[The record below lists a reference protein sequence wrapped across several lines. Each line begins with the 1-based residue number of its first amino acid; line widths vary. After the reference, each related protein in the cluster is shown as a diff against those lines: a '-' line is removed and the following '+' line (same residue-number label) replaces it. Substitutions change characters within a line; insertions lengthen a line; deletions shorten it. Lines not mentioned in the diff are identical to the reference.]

1 MEVFMLEAIDI
12 NFDFTTD
19 TPHYWEDFKSGK
31 NCKDP
36 DIWSPTLRKYQQLL
50 YSKNLP
56 NGEMFK
62 LEIGSTPNN
71 YLYWKDFSFG
81 SDSII
86 NMYIHHKTLSWLIN
100 DVKKQINNFD
110 KFYEDYLRK
119 SYTIGGEI
127 IFPKYPISINVERG
141 RYNGKIKD
149 RFDLTLEC
157 IRLFYN
163 EEPSPLYKALKE
175 NHNFF
180 ELFVDFKG
188 YVDFFYL
195 NDLVSEDYNSI
206 NFYLDFDN
214 FERNPR
220 PQTVEEWFTL
230 YNKQMEFLN
239 ARNARIHQSI
249 NNVLKYL

>member
-1 MEVFMLEAIDI
+1 M
-12 NFDFTTD
+12 
-19 TPHYWEDFKSGK
+19 
-31 NCKDP
+31 
-36 DIWSPTLRKYQQLL
+36 
-50 YSKNLP
+50 
-56 NGEMFK
+56 
-62 LEIGSTPNN
+62 
-71 YLYWKDFSFG
+71 
-81 SDSII
+81 
-86 NMYIHHKTLSWLIN
+86 
-100 DVKKQINNFD
+100 
-110 KFYEDYLRK
+110 
-119 SYTIGGEI
+119 
-127 IFPKYPISINVERG
+127 
-141 RYNGKIKD
+141 
-149 RFDLTLEC
+149 EC
-157 IRLFYN
+157 IRRFYN
-163 EEPSPLYKALKE
+163 NEQNPLYNVLKE
-175 NHNFF
+175 DSNFF

>member
-31 NCKDP
+31 SCKDP
-36 DIWSPTLRKYQQLL
+36 DIWSPKMREYQQLL
-50 YSKNLP
+50 YSKPLP
-56 NGEMFK
+56 NGDFLNLQQGNNPEF
-62 LEIGSTPNN
+62 N
-71 YLYWKDFSFG
+71 YLYWKNFRFG

-86 NMYIHHKTLSWLIN
+86 NMYIHHKGLQWLIN
-100 DVKKQINNFD
+100 DVKKQINNF
-110 KFYEDYLRK
+110 ENINETYLRK

-127 IFPKYPISINVERG
+127 IFPKRTWSINRLRG
-141 RYNGKIKD
+141 TNAKIKD

-157 IRLFYN
+157 IRRFYN
-163 EEPSPLYKALKE
+163 NEQNPLYNVLKE
-175 NHNFF
+175 DSNFF

-195 NDLVSEDYNSI
+195 NDLVTEDYNSI

>member
-31 NCKDP
+31 SCKDP
-36 DIWSPTLRKYQQLL
+36 DIWSPKMREYQKLL
-50 YSKNLP
+50 YSKPLP
-56 NGEMFK
+56 NGDFLNLQQGNNPEF
-62 LEIGSTPNN
+62 N
-71 YLYWKDFSFG
+71 YLYWKNFRFG

-86 NMYIHHKTLSWLIN
+86 NMYIHHKGLQWLIN
-100 DVKKQINNFD
+100 DVKKQINNF
-110 KFYEDYLRK
+110 ENINETYLRK

-127 IFPKYPISINVERG
+127 IFPKRTWSINRLRG
-141 RYNGKIKD
+141 TNAKIKD

-157 IRLFYN
+157 IRRFYN
-163 EEPSPLYKALKE
+163 NEQNPLYNVLKE
-175 NHNFF
+175 DSNFF

-195 NDLVSEDYNSI
+195 NDLVTEDYNSI

-220 PQTVEEWFTL
+220 PQNVEEWSTL

-239 ARNARIHQSI
+239 ARNIRIHQSI
-249 NNVLKYL
+249 NK

>member
-1 MEVFMLEAIDI
+1 MLQTIDV

-19 TPHYWEDFKSGK
+19 TPKYWENFKVGE

-36 DIWSPTLRKYQQLL
+36 DAWSPTLRKYQQLL
-50 YSKNLP
+50 YSKKLP
-56 NGEMFK
+56 NGEILDLQMGNDP
-62 LEIGSTPNN
+62 EH
-71 YLYWKDFSFG
+71 YLYWKDFRFG

-86 NMYIHHKTLSWLIN
+86 NMYIHHKTLSWLIS
-100 DVKKQINNFD
+100 DVKKQIDNFD
-110 KFYEDYLRK
+110 KFYEEYLRK

-163 EEPSPLYKALKE
+163 KEQSPLYYVLKE
-175 NHNFF
+175 NHKFF

-195 NDLVSEDYNSI
+195 NDLVTEDYNSVK
-206 NFYLDFDN
+206 FYLDFDN
-214 FERNPR
+214 FKSNDPR
-220 PQTVEEWFTL
+220 PQTVEEWHTL
-230 YNKQMEFLN
+230 YNKQMEFLR
-239 ARNARIHQSI
+239 ARNERIC
-249 NNVLKYL
+249 NNICK

>member
-1 MEVFMLEAIDI
+1 
-12 NFDFTTD
+12 
-19 TPHYWEDFKSGK
+19 
-31 NCKDP
+31 
-36 DIWSPTLRKYQQLL
+36 
-50 YSKNLP
+50 
-56 NGEMFK
+56 
-62 LEIGSTPNN
+62 
-71 YLYWKDFSFG
+71 
-81 SDSII
+81 
-86 NMYIHHKTLSWLIN
+86 MYIHHKGLQWLIN
-100 DVKKQINNFD
+100 DVKKQINNF
-110 KFYEDYLRK
+110 ENINETYLRK

-127 IFPKYPISINVERG
+127 IFPKRTWSINRLRG
-141 RYNGKIKD
+141 TNAKIKD

-157 IRLFYN
+157 IRRFYN
-163 EEPSPLYKALKE
+163 NEQNPLYNVLKE
-175 NHNFF
+175 DSNFF